1 MLRDVISNDWFTI
14 FLVLGLGCITISKFL
29 FAHRFKD
36 FLAVIGNSKY
46 LKIYARDQKFI
57 DGFDALLFFNGILSI
72 SIFSFISYTT
82 LVHPSEFNINQF
94 FKLLF
99 GIGVLFLIK
108 VLLERLIASLFD
120 IDDLIDS
127 YLFQKTTFKNY
138 SGFVLFPINC
148 FLIYTLEPTKTIVYV
163 IIGFIILINLIGF
176 VTSFKNHQ
184 KLLLNNIFYFILYLC
199 ALEIGPYLILY
210 KLIKDFNA

>member
-14 FLVLGLGCITISKFL
+14 FLILALTCITLTKYL

-46 LKIYARDQKFI
+46 LKIYARDQKFV
-57 DGFDALLFFNGILSI
+57 DGFDALLFLNGII
-72 SIFSFISYTT
+72 SVSLFAYISYST
-82 LVHPSEFNINQF
+82 LVSPSEFNLNLF

-108 VLLERLIASLFD
+108 VLLERLIGSLFD
-120 IDDLIDS
+120 IDELIDS

-148 FLIYTLEPTKTIVYV
+148 ILIYALKPSESIIYGV
-163 IIGFIILINLIGF
+163 IGLIILINLIGF
-176 VTSFKNHQ
+176 ISSFKNYQ
-184 KLLLNNIFYFILYLC
+184 KLLLNNFFYFILYLC

-210 KLIKDFNA
+210 KLIKDFNT